1 MAQQYIDQGTLNRLQ
16 ASVVM
21 ASYPALNVVSGYLG
35 TEGIRVAFDTN
46 ATDLLNTMTGM
57 VSSPTPYQA
66 CTLTMAIVKSTPLSD
81 LFKMQFESTTLI
93 GLVTVWPDAT
103 QLSPF
108 NLENMA
114 LENVREV
121 VKARLNQTQTKMI
134 DSEIIGKDLECH
146 RGRNTH

>member
-1 MAQQYIDQGTLNRLQ
+1 MAQQYVDQGTLNRLQ

-66 CTLTMAIVKSTPLSD
+66 CTLTMSIVKSTPLSD
-81 LFKMQFESTTLI
+81 LFKQQFESTTLI

-114 LENVREV
+114 LENVREMLFNGTEPV
-121 VKARLNQTQTKMI
+121 IVITMRGYYRVNQ
-134 DSEIIGKDLECH
+134 GFF
-146 RGRNTH
+146 G